1 MFEVDCIFHCNNVS
15 NHKGLGVCRFIGKL
29 LQGFTTFRV
38 GPTLSGAFM
47 LDVVLAN
54 QVVLCWNWVTF
65 SMVMPICRLSPTG
78 TAEKHFMECI

>member
-1 MFEVDCIFHCNNVS
+1 VS

-54 QVVLCWNWVTF
+54 QVVLCLKWVTL
-65 SMVMPICRLSPTG
+65 SMVMPVCRLSPT
-78 TAEKHFMECI
+78 

>member
-47 LDVVLAN
+47 LDVVLADRAMFEVRYIFN
-54 QVVLCWNWVTF
+54 GNASLSVVAYLN
-65 SMVMPICRLSPTG
+65 S
-78 TAEKHFMECI
+78 

>member
-29 LQGFTTFRV
+29 QGFATFRV

-47 LDVVLAN
+47 LDVVLADRAMFELGYIFN
-54 QVVLCWNWVTF
+54 GNANLSVVAYRN
-65 SMVMPICRLSPTG
+65 S
-78 TAEKHFMECI
+78 

>member
-1 MFEVDCIFHCNNVS
+1 MS

-54 QVVLCWNWVTF
+54 QVVLCLKWVTL
-65 SMVMPICRLSPTG
+65 SMVMPVCRLSPT
-78 TAEKHFMECI
+78 